1 MALFTRQSRATG
13 EVHVVEIPITQEQW
27 RDHVKSGKLIQNS
40 FPQLTAEQREFLISG
55 TTQEEWD
62 ALFKEDE

>member
-13 EVHVVEIPITQEQW
+13 AFHVIKIPITHEQW

-40 FPQLTAEQREFLISG
+40 FPQLTPEQREFLISG

-62 ALFKEDE
+62 ELFKEED